1 MQQTTFANLVEQVQQ
16 LSVDEKLELQQLL
29 EKYLSEERRNAIFSA
44 YQEALAI
51 EEKLEF
57 SNDLQTLRNRLKI

>member
-1 MQQTTFANLVEQVQQ
+1 MQQTTFANLVEQIQQ

-51 EEKLEF
+51 EKTLEF
-57 SNDLQTLRNRLKI
+57 SNDLQTLKNHLK